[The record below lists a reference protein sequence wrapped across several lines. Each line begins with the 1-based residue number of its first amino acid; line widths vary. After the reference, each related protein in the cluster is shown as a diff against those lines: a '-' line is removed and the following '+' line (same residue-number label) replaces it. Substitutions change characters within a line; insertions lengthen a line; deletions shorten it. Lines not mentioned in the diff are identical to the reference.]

1 MKLTRLFI
9 KVALVLGFIIGAVAS
24 AASSAGDN
32 PAMAE
37 KVVKIFKHPPPL
49 IAAPKQIDVT
59 LATASTITTSLPLP
73 EKKEQ
78 PIKSTPRDTISSGK
92 TKPVQ
97 LSASTDSTSISNLI
111 PVPGAAPATV
121 DKSDSADAPARP
133 TMTTRLWNLQDADIL
148 SVINEVSQDTGK
160 NFIVDPRV
168 NGKIT
173 LVSSKPLKRG
183 QVYPVFLSVLSALGY
198 SAIPSGGVIK
208 IVPNMES
215 GEQATKVGSQ
225 YRPGHGDEV
234 VVRVIP
240 LENVSAAQLIPVIRP
255 LLPQWSNVSSYAP
268 GNVLILLGRADN
280 LKRII
285 EVVQDVDKASN
296 SGIQMV
302 HLKRAS
308 AQQVASVLN
317 NLQTASRASGETPT
331 VSIAVDERSNSL
343 LLGGPQSARLKM
355 RVLISQ
361 LDAKTADSSG
371 NTEVVYLRYLQ
382 AKTLAPILSKIAENL
397 LGKEVKSSAP
407 ESVAPAAKSTN
418 TATKKSTTS
427 TASVNTFIQAEPN
440 TNAIVI
446 TAQPA
451 LMAVMKSVIS
461 KLDVRPAQ
469 VLVQAI
475 IAEIDE
481 NSLTALG
488 IQWGSA
494 DGNGQFTTTGTS
506 LLSFPSLGAG
516 IVGLIPGSDIQAV
529 LSVLQNNHGVDIL
542 STPSIMVLD
551 NQKATIEVGQDV
563 PFQTGTYATT
573 GGANTVT
580 PFTTID
586 QKAVTL
592 KLDVTPQINLG
603 KAVRLKLNLKNDTL
617 QNPQNPGLNPIINTS
632 KIANSVIINSD
643 DILVLG
649 GLMSNSNNES
659 INKVPIL
666 GDIPILG
673 KMLFTQKITSYEKK
687 NLMVFLKP
695 IILHDSELAMTISQ
709 EKYSQLRSTQANYV
723 DDMAKI
729 GKQRQNTLLP
739 PWKNEKDL
747 PNPFETAS

>member
-1 MKLTRLFI
+1 MKLTRLLLN
-9 KVALVLGFIIGAVAS
+9 VMLVAVAAVS
-24 AASSAGDN
+24 YADN
-32 PAMAE
+32 APVTAQDAMKA
-37 KVVKIFKHPPPL
+37 FKQPPPL
-49 IAAPKQIDVT
+49 IADPKLNQLLASVT
-59 LATASTITTSLPLP
+59 SANPA
-73 EKKEQ
+73 
-78 PIKSTPRDTISSGK
+78 DTIPAQAEHSVVVQPAKVDS
-92 TKPVQ
+92 TALPNVIPVQ
-97 LSASTDSTSISNLI
+97 GPAQTSSSKVADPKVAVSKEEAQ
-111 PVPGAAPATV
+111 PVEVQIA
-121 DKSDSADAPARP
+121 KQ
-133 TMTTRLWNLQDADIL
+133 TTRLWNLQDADIL

-173 LVSSKPLKRG
+173 LVSSKPLKPG
-183 QVYPVFLSVLSALGY
+183 QVYPVFLSVLGALGY
-198 SAIPSGGVIK
+198 SAIPSGSVVK

-215 GEQATKVGSQ
+215 GEQATKVGTRHS
-225 YRPGHGDEV
+225 PGHGDEV

-268 GNVLILLGRADN
+268 GNVLILLGRANN

-285 EVVQDVDKASN
+285 DVVQDVDRASN
-296 SGIQMV
+296 NGIQMV

-308 AQQVASVLN
+308 AQQVANVLN
-317 NLQTASRASGETPT
+317 NLQTASRTSGDTPT

-343 LLGGPQSARLKM
+343 LLGGPASARLKI

-361 LDAKTADSSG
+361 LDSPTSESSG
-371 NTEVVYLRYLQ
+371 NTEVIYLRYLQ

-397 LGKEVKSSAP
+397 MGKEVSSAAP
-407 ESVAPAAKSTN
+407 VNVAPASTKGD
-418 TATKKSTTS
+418 KKGNVAPS
-427 TASVNTFIQAEPN
+427 SVNTFIQAEPN

-451 LMAVMKSVIS
+451 MMAVMKSVVA
-461 KLDVRPAQ
+461 KLDIRPAQ

-488 IQWGSA
+488 IQWGSVSSS
-494 DGNGQFTTTGTS
+494 GTVS
-506 LLSFPSLGAG
+506 VSGTALTSFPSLGAG

-529 LSVLQNNHGVDIL
+529 MSVLQNQHGVDIL

-563 PFQTGTYATT
+563 PFQTGSYATPT
-573 GGANTVT
+573 GGSTGSNPT
-580 PFTTID
+580 PYTTID

-603 KAVRLKLNLKNDTL
+603 TAVRMKLNLKNDTL
-617 QNPQNPGLNPIINTS
+617 QNPTDPTLTPIINTS
-632 KIANSVIINSD
+632 KISNSVIINSD

-649 GLMSNSNNES
+649 GLIRNANNEN

-666 GDIPILG
+666 SDLPILG
-673 KMLFTQKITSYEKK
+673 KLIFTQKTTSQQKK

-695 IILHDSELAMTISQ
+695 VILHDGALAMTITQ
-709 EKYSQLRSTQANYV
+709 QKYAQVRSDQANYV
-723 DDMAKI
+723 EDMSKI
-729 GKQRQNTLLP
+729 GKGRQKTLLP